1 MITIDQVHHNYGKKK
16 ILQGVS
22 LQINAGEIF
31 GLLGPN
37 GAGKSTL
44 LSILTTTVK
53 PSKGT
58 VTMKGLDIHKQT
70 KQVRQM
76 IGYVPQDIALWD
88 ELTVKENLK
97 FWSKFLKTKVSVA
110 RMLEACEEVKLQDKW
125 NEKVSKLSG
134 GMKRKLNIA
143 VALMHDPDILLMDEP
158 TVGIDLQS
166 KLEINEYMKSLAA
179 AGKTIVYTTHDMSEI
194 KTICKRIGVLKK
206 GSIEFTGTLEEA
218 KSYLNKQGNEPIVNE
233 EELIFAMLREE
244 R

>member
-125 NEKVSKLSG
+125 NEKLSKLSG

-206 GSIEFTGTLEEA
+206 GGIEFTGTLEEA

>member
-58 VTMKGLDIHKQT
+58 VMMKGLDIHKQT

-179 AGKTIVYTTHDMSEI
+179 AGKAIVYTTHDMSEI

-206 GSIEFTGTLEEA
+206 GSIEFTGNLEEA